1 MKKKRYKTLC
11 VILHYGS
18 KKYTNECIDSL
29 KDIKNLDVV
38 VVDNDPA
45 QSYKLLKKFIKFVK
59 IIKSG
64 GLLGF
69 ASANNLGV
77 NKSLKKYHDSILI
90 INNDTIVAQES
101 IKYLKETL
109 ALKNVG
115 MVGPSMPYAKN
126 IRKIW
131 ACGGFI
137 NKIRLT
143 IIGTKN
149 FDNITPYEVDYI
161 PGAAFLIRSGLWKS
175 IGGFNNEYFLAYE
188 EAELALEI
196 KKKGFKIVAD
206 PRSIIFHH
214 VGMSSE
220 NSPKYYYNTVRNR
233 IIFSKYLYGKI
244 LGYIYGIIV
253 TFLFN
258 FKVDQ
263 LSKLIQRIKLWNLA
277 VLDNQKKIPIDR
289 EVLKKIES
297 QFRKK

>member
-1 MKKKRYKTLC
+1 MKKKQYKTLC

-18 KKYTNECIDSL
+18 EKYTNECIAS
-29 KDIKNLDVV
+29 INGVKNLDIVI
-38 VVDNDPA
+38 VDNDPN
-45 QSYKLLKKFIKFVK
+45 QSYKPLKKFRKFVK

-77 NKSLKKYHDSILI
+77 KKSLKKYHNSILI
-90 INNDTIVAQES
+90 INNDTVVTKGS
-101 IKYLKETL
+101 IEYLKETL
-109 ALKNVG
+109 AIKNVG
-115 MVGPSMPYAKN
+115 MAGPCMPYVKN

-149 FDNITPYEVDYI
+149 FDNITPYEVDYL
-161 PGAAFLIRSGLWKS
+161 PGAAFLIKSSLWKS

-188 EAELALEI
+188 EAELALEV
-196 KKKGFKIVAD
+196 KKKGFKIIAD

-220 NSPKYYYNTVRNR
+220 NTPKYYYNAVRNR
-233 IIFSKYLYGKI
+233 MIFSKYLYGKI

-263 LSKLIQRIKLWNLA
+263 LSKIIQRIKLWNLA
-277 VLDNQKKIPIDR
+277 VLDNLKKIPIDR
-289 EVLKKIES
+289 KVLKKIEIQFS
-297 QFRKK
+297 QK